1 MIYLLAGHTVVN
13 GKGTGA
19 FGVNGFDEAVEA
31 LRLRDDLTAALRAK
45 GVKVVNEV
53 NDSPLA
59 KVVAWL
65 RSLVK
70 AEDTVIEI
78 HFNAGPET
86 ASGVETLIDDT
97 PTQQERLRAQA
108 LSLCVSTALK
118 IPMRGKVGVK
128 LESESQ
134 HSSLAIISVPSVAV
148 NLLLEVCFC
157 SNQMD
162 LLKYRK
168 NYEQLVTNLA
178 NVIA

>member
-53 NDSPLA
+53 NDSPLG

-65 RSLVK
+65 RSRVK
-70 AEDTVIEI
+70 AEDVVIEI

-108 LSLCVSTALK
+108 LSLCVSGALK
-118 IPMRGKVGVK
+118 IPMRGKIGVK

-134 HSSLAIISVPSVAV
+134 HSRLAIISVPSVAI

-157 SNQMD
+157 TNETEVQ
-162 LLKYRK
+162 KYRA
-168 NYEQLVTNLA
+168 NYAKLITNLA
-178 NVIA
+178 NTIA